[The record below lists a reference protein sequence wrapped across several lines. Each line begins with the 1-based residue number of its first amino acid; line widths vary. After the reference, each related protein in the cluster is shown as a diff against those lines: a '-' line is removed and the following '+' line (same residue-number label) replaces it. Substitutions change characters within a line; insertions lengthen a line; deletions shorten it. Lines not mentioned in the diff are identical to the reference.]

1 MEAVAIPTRLVE
13 TTRGV
18 LSDKQG
24 RSPGVLP
31 GVASGRCRDPD
42 KAQQGEEPPRKWE
55 DDP

>member
-1 MEAVAIPTRLVE
+1 MEAVAIPRSLVE

-24 RSPGVLP
+24 QSPGVLP
-31 GVASGRCRDPD
+31 GVASGRCRDPRT
-42 KAQQGEEPPRKWE
+42 AQPGEEPPRKWE